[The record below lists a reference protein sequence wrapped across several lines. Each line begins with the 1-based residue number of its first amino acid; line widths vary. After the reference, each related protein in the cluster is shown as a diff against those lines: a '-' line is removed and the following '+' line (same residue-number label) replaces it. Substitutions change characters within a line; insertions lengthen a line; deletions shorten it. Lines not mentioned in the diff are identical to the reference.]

1 MLRELRLYW
10 IRTGKDKALGM
21 RLKVGKEVS
30 CRPDRQNRN
39 QSQDGKYSLADRVRR
54 IMSRVDGGS
63 LQPDVSILQMS
74 TNNGGL
80 TTRS

>member
-21 RLKVGKEVS
+21 RLKVGKDVS

-39 QSQDGKYSLADRVRR
+39 QSQDGKYSLADRVCR
-54 IMSRVDGGS
+54 IMGRVDGGV
-63 LQPDVSILQMS
+63 LQPTVSILKIY